1 MKLSTNFLKDYLDI
15 DINSK
20 EAVHELAEDMTKVG
34 NEYDSEGM
42 LIEAT
47 NLVIGEVL
55 ECEMHPDSD
64 HLHVC
69 KVNTGKETLQIVC
82 GAPNVRKGLKVIV
95 ALPGAK
101 LPGGEIKKSV
111 IRGQESNGML
121 CSIAELGIESKF
133 LKEEDKAGIHE
144 LDNDAPVGGDPIE
157 YMHMKDGVIDFE
169 LTANRGDLLS
179 ILGMAYEVGAIY
191 DKKVKP
197 IDLTHKD
204 NGKLDFKLNIATDN
218 CTLFLAKKVEN
229 VKIHESTPEMKEKL
243 MASGIRPINN
253 VVDISNYVMLETGQ
267 PLHFYDAD
275 KLQGMIE
282 VRMAE
287 EGEKLTTLD
296 KQERTLSKE
305 DIVIS
310 DGKRAIG
317 LAGVMGGYDTEI
329 TENTKNIII
338 ESAIFDS
345 VKIRRTSNKILRS
358 EASNRFEKG
367 LDPNRTY
374 MAIERSCNLLEKYA
388 DATVVGGMEVYD
400 KTSKEDKKIEITVE
414 NINSLLGSSLIEKE
428 IIYIFERLGFKVEKD
443 GATLTVYVPTRRLDI
458 SIKEDLIE
466 EVGRIYGVDNIQGR
480 LKEMPVKKG
489 SYDRTTRE
497 IRNKMIN
504 LGLNETLTYSL
515 VSEKEANMFTMK
527 NNDIVKILAPLT
539 EERNALRQSLITS
552 LLKTYEYNVARDNKD
567 ICLFEIAKT
576 FYIDTNSK
584 TAKANENNSTENEA
598 ARGEYKEENKLA
610 CLMTG
615 EYYLGLNTK
624 QVDFYIIKGIC
635 EELLDYLGYGGRYSF
650 VADKEKLPEEMHP
663 GKSAIIS
670 VNGENVGLI
679 GRVTPELCK
688 EEVYVMEISLD
699 KLLTKKV
706 GKMKYKELSKFPVV
720 KKDIAVLVNKE
731 VPAQELLK
739 TIKNNGGKLLQESKV
754 FDLYDGKGIPE
765 GKKSIAF
772 SVTLGDA
779 NKTLTD
785 EEVNK
790 VMEKVIAGLQSKHGA
805 ELRK

>member
-20 EAVHELAEDMTKVG
+20 EDVHRLAEDMTKVG

-69 KVNTGKETLQIVC
+69 KVNTGKEISQIVC

-121 CSIAELGIESKF
+121 CSIAELGLESKF
-133 LKEEDKAGIHE
+133 LKEEDRAGIHE
-144 LDNDAPVGGDPIE
+144 LDKDAPVGGDPIE

-197 IDLTHKD
+197 IDLTHKES
-204 NGKLDFKLNIATDN
+204 GKLDFKLNIATDN

-275 KLQGMIE
+275 KLQGMLE

-287 EGEKLTTLD
+287 VGEKLTTLD
-296 KQERTLSKE
+296 KQERTLSSE

-329 TENTKNIII
+329 TETTKNIII

-388 DATVVGGMEVYD
+388 DATVIGGMEVYD
-400 KTSKEDKKIEITVE
+400 KTNKEDKKIDITAKD
-414 NINSLLGSSLIEKE
+414 INSLLGSNIPEKE
-428 IIYIFERLGFKVEKD
+428 IINIFERLGFKVEKKND
-443 GATLTVYVPTRRLDI
+443 SIKAKDKEASSNEKTSTDALTVYVPTRRLDI

-466 EVGRIYGVDNIQGR
+466 EVGRIYGVDMIQGR
-480 LKEMPVKKG
+480 LKEMPIKKG
-489 SYDRTTRE
+489 SYDRTARE

-504 LGLNETLTYSL
+504 LGMNETLTYSL
-515 VSEKEANMFTMK
+515 VNEKEANMFTMK
-527 NNDIVKILAPLT
+527 DKGVIKILAPLT

-552 LLKTYEYNVARDNKD
+552 LLKTYEYNVSRDNKD
-567 ICLFEIAKT
+567 ICLFEIAKA
-576 FYIDTNSK
+576 FYIEK
-584 TAKANENNSTENEA
+584 
-598 ARGEYKEENKLA
+598 GEYKEENRLA

-624 QVDFYIIKGIC
+624 PVDFYIIKGVC

-670 VNGENVGLI
+670 VNGETVGLI
-679 GRVTPELCK
+679 GRVTPEICK

-699 KLLTKKV
+699 KLLSKKV

-720 KKDIAVLVNKE
+720 KKDIAVLVNKD